1 MVAHAK
7 RIVVGDSIIAKTDT
21 LPVGV
26 NAGMAPSGLSVHFAG
41 GDRPDAAAIAR
52 LADDVGDGHG
62 ADSGRFSIS
71 HSPAASVSSRAS
83 SDWVELLASG
93 LTFDLSGLAP
103 AEGVSPP
110 PPMHL
115 FGFDQP
121 PEWPAGGALHL
132 AVGAHLYGGGGLL
145 PVVRTM
151 VALGARLA
159 RLDGA
164 VAVGWH
170 PARSVIA
177 AGLFCRMVEG
187 WLAGGAFPALGLT
200 ALARDPDGGLRS
212 EGLAHFIGQ
221 ELRIEPYHG
230 EPLADAAKL
239 ALRLIHGFVESG
251 PVSATF
257 ETTGLNGAPLLVEP
271 SANRSFIRVW
281 RRD

>member
-7 RIVVGDSIIAKTDT
+7 RIVVGDSIIARTDT
-21 LPVGV
+21 LPAGV
-26 NAGMAPSGLSVHFAG
+26 TAGMPMSGLSVHFAG
-41 GDRPDAAAIAR
+41 GDRPDVAAIVR
-52 LADDVGDGHG
+52 LAGAVADGHVP
-62 ADSGRFSIS
+62 DSGRFSIS
-71 HSPAASVSSRAS
+71 HSPAASAA
-83 SDWVELLASG
+83 WVELLASG

-103 AEGVSPP
+103 GEGVSPP
-110 PPMHL
+110 PPGHL

-121 PEWPAGGALHL
+121 PTLPAGGALNL
-132 AVGAHLYGGGGLL
+132 AVGAHLSGGGGLL

-159 RLDGA
+159 RLEGA

-177 AGLFCRMVEG
+177 AGLFCRMIDG

-239 ALRLIHGFVESG
+239 ALRLIHDFVERG
-251 PVSATF
+251 PVSVAF

>member
-7 RIVVGDSIIAKTDT
+7 RIVVGDSIIARTDT
-21 LPVGV
+21 LPAGV
-26 NAGMAPSGLSVHFAG
+26 RAGVASSGLSVHFADG
-41 GDRPDAAAIAR
+41 NRPDAAAIAR
-52 LADDVGDGHG
+52 LTDDVGEGHAAEG
-62 ADSGRFSIS
+62 GRFRIS
-71 HSPAASVSSRAS
+71 HSPTASAG
-83 SDWVELLASG
+83 WVELLASG
-93 LTFDLSGLAP
+93 LAFDLAGLAP
-103 AEGVSPP
+103 GEGVSPP
-110 PPMHL
+110 PPVHL
-115 FGFDQP
+115 FGFDQAP
-121 PEWPAGGALHL
+121 ILVPDAALHL
-132 AVGAHLYGGGGLL
+132 AVGAHLSGGSGLL

-164 VAVGWH
+164 VAVGWY
-170 PARSVIA
+170 PARSVIE
-177 AGLFCRMVEG
+177 AGLFCRMIDG

-221 ELRIEPYHG
+221 ELRIEPHHG

-251 PVSATF
+251 PVSAAF
-257 ETTGLNGAPLLVEP
+257 EATGLNGSRLLVEP
-271 SANRSFIRVW
+271 SANRNFIRVW